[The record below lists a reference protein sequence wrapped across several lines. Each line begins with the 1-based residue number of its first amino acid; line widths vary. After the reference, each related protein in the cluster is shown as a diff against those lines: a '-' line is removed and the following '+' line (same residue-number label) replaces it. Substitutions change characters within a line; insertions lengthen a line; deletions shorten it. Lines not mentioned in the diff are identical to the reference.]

1 MTNFINEL
9 KKETNFTITENGA
22 VAYKSTLNACLDA
35 FGSLGAMRNIYKGRI
50 IEIFSK
56 AFYEDRETAMRMLF
70 YMRDIRGG
78 QGQRRVFRE
87 IIKWLAESYPQI
99 IVQNLKNFL
108 EFGRGDDL
116 LCLLDY
122 KFVKRDVL
130 NFIAVTLSN
139 DIEAMVKNEPCSL
152 LAKWL
157 PSENASSEETKRY
170 ARIIRGG
177 LGYTP
182 KQYRTILSRLRK
194 YIGVVETKMSANKWK
209 EIDYSSVPSKAS
221 INYTNAFYK
230 HDCERYKNFV
240 FNDASKKIN
249 AKALFPVDIVHKIM
263 NSGREI
269 NQIKLFLYDAMWK
282 NLPDYFEGKEE
293 TGICVVDVS
302 GSMTGIPMEV
312 AISLGMYNA
321 DKCRGAYK
329 NHFITFSDHPEL
341 VEVVGENIVEKVRN
355 ITDANWDCNTN
366 LEAVFD
372 LILKTAIKSNCSEV
386 DMPSKLYIISDMQ
399 FDQASGGEYD
409 YRTWKRKEKKP
420 FMKKME
426 EKYNAAGY
434 KMPSIVYW
442 NVRASNCGM
451 FQQTIDDGYN
461 CCMVSGY
468 SPSLFKS
475 IIEGTTYE
483 EVEVT
488 NSNGEKAT
496 LLKEKLDPMEI
507 MYKTLYNERYDKVMI

>member
-9 KKETNFTITENGA
+9 KKETNFTTTENGA

-35 FGSLGAMRNIYKGRI
+35 FGSLGAMRHTYEGRI

-78 QGQRRVFRE
+78 QGQRRIFRE
-87 IIKWLAESYPQI
+87 IVKWLAKSYPQLVI
-99 IVQNLKNFL
+99 ENLKNFL

-116 LCLLDY
+116 LCLLDC
-122 KFVKRDVL
+122 KWTKPQVL
-130 NFIAVTLSN
+130 KFIATQIQE
-139 DIEAMVKNEPCSL
+139 DMVAKKLKKPCSL

-157 PSENASSEETKRY
+157 PSENASSAETKRY
-170 ARIIRGG
+170 ANIIRKG

-182 KQYRTILSRLRK
+182 RQYRKTLSTLRA
-194 YIGVVETKMSANKWK
+194 YLEVVETKMSANEWEK
-209 EIDYSSVPSKAS
+209 IDYAAVPSKAS
-221 INYTNAFYK
+221 INYANAFYN
-230 HDCERYKNFV
+230 HDCERYKDFV
-240 FNDASKKIN
+240 FNDAVKKVN
-249 AKALFPVDIVHKIM
+249 AEALFPVDIVHKIM
-263 NSGREI
+263 DRSRKI
-269 NQIKLFLYDAMWK
+269 DQIKSALYDAMWK
-282 NLPDYFEGKEE
+282 KLPNYLEGKEE

-302 GSMTGIPMEV
+302 GSMTGLPMEV

-321 DKCRGAYK
+321 DKCKGAYK
-329 NHFITFSDHPEL
+329 NHFITFSDIPEL
-341 VEVVGENIVEKVRN
+341 VEITGKDIVEKVRN
-355 ITDANWDCNTN
+355 IEDANWDMNTN

-372 LILKTAIKSNCSEV
+372 LILKTAIKSNCSET

-399 FDQASGGEYD
+399 FDEAGGEID
-409 YRTWKRKEKKP
+409 YKTWTYKPRKP
-420 FMKKME
+420 FMKVME

-442 NVRASNCGM
+442 NVSASDCGM

-483 EVEVT
+483 EVEVV

-496 LLKEKLDPMEI
+496 ILKEKLDPMEI
-507 MYKTLYNERYDKVMI
+507 MYKTLYNERYDCVVV